1 MIAALLRACADWL
14 EHRHQI
20 RLFPVRERACWSRWV
35 SSELLPINFLT
46 IHCFRVI
53 TGDDPAVSTD
63 QTGSPSPR
71 SPFATLSWLQLSL
84 NGEGSSGCS
93 AAATI
98 ASPSIREAA
107 IPRDCCGGQASPCTW
122 PRPRPSGF
130 REFVVTFARAT
141 FARRTLQVR
150 RGGHYICTERAT
162 LDPTTRVTATGPED
176 WFFEAV
182 QRIGGTCNCYAG
194 PLAFDLHL
202 IPPIA
207 AAGAEILLIAC
218 YRVVSAVRKS
228 VTVVARQTSVVLD
241 RQSEHIADAAFGLDD
256 PRPT

>member
-1 MIAALLRACADWL
+1 VLGGRDYSKP
-14 EHRHQI
+14 
-20 RLFPVRERACWSRWV
+20 F
-35 SSELLPINFLT
+35 
-46 IHCFRVI
+46 
-53 TGDDPAVSTD
+53 D
-63 QTGSPSPR
+63 Q
-71 SPFATLSWLQLSL
+71 
-84 NGEGSSGCS
+84 GSSN
-93 AAATI
+93 
-98 ASPSIREAA
+98 
-107 IPRDCCGGQASPCTW
+107 PRDCCGGQASPCAW

-130 REFVVTFARAT
+130 WEFVVTFARAT
-141 FARRTLQVR
+141 FVRRTLQVR

-162 LDPTTRVTATGPED
+162 LDPIARVTATGPED

-182 QRIGGTCNCYAG
+182 QTIGGRCKCIAG

-202 IPPIA
+202 ISPIA

-256 PRPT
+256 PRRT